1 MFLHC
6 KFVGFLTFIVL
17 IFNVNGIFAE
27 LPPSLPGYEITD
39 QILQSVI
46 PADTSKSKEEKNE
59 KPKIEW
65 YDVAAKTWEA
75 PIISEQMSKDLS
87 VVPLGKGGV
96 FIPRLTELHK
106 EPDIQIVDSSGHT
119 VTSGRTGI
127 TYSLEP
133 GKYSVL
139 IGSGTHRQ
147 RIVKQITIQEF
158 KNIPVL
164 PDWSGL
170 VIETIDTNSTVFKG
184 EYELVRIDKFEPFG
198 RGYGADIAMGEAVK
212 TWILKPGIY
221 KILGRGESYNTLKN
235 FITVRLMP
243 GELSRVVLIEKNE
256 ELTILGGGII
266 DIDAGT
272 KIASNWKYGGS
283 IGGNIQFVNDINR
296 KGGKNYDIS
305 SIISLNSN
313 FWVRFLNNPVEWETS
328 ISLKEGA
335 SISRQSQISSYSV
348 QGAPDDFKTNSL
360 FIWRFLKWFGPFVNT
375 ELATNLL
382 PKNIIRDQNE
392 FIFVVKNDS
401 IDFSESNAKAIMRLN
416 PSFCPLN
423 VDVNGGANID
433 ALNLNF
439 LDITVRLGAGSTYSD
454 FPDKYTE
461 ILDKKNVHYDRTDPA
476 LVSKAEKSTL
486 LRFEK
491 RTRVFEFGPS
501 ASVSSNVRLGR
512 FGTAGVELKL
522 FAPLLP
528 KDRLKHPDSYLNTI
542 VSWRIARA
550 VTLDYEFVYQMKRP
564 ADDYAAKVDQTSNMI
579 LLRFSYSSR

>member
-335 SISRQSQISSYSV
+335 
-348 QGAPDDFKTNSL
+348 
-360 FIWRFLKWFGPFVNT
+360 
-375 ELATNLL
+375 
-382 PKNIIRDQNE
+382 
-392 FIFVVKNDS
+392 
-401 IDFSESNAKAIMRLN
+401 
-416 PSFCPLN
+416 
-423 VDVNGGANID
+423 
-433 ALNLNF
+433 
-439 LDITVRLGAGSTYSD
+439 
-454 FPDKYTE
+454 
-461 ILDKKNVHYDRTDPA
+461 
-476 LVSKAEKSTL
+476 
-486 LRFEK
+486 
-491 RTRVFEFGPS
+491 
-501 ASVSSNVRLGR
+501 
-512 FGTAGVELKL
+512 
-522 FAPLLP
+522 
-528 KDRLKHPDSYLNTI
+528 
-542 VSWRIARA
+542 
-550 VTLDYEFVYQMKRP
+550 
-564 ADDYAAKVDQTSNMI
+564 
-579 LLRFSYSSR
+579 